1 MIKSSKIRRLSF
13 HHVKRLVSGYF
24 FGNWHE
30 IGPRPATIQVFPA
43 CHARLPVS
51 TFLFYAG
58 NCCFFYCHPHSAR
71 LRQARQALDSRLTA
85 PFGCMAFLVVFL
97 LLTAFIIWLFSFFTT
112 GPMVEDLAFTLAWLA
127 AMACALAVISRLTEY
142 CLQQDKSASKLYP
155 GESRKLLPVQ
165 LRNKGI
171 LLFVLIGVI
180 SCVIDIITVPFP
192 VPELPPGSALSAAT
206 LVPLP
211 QEVPVEVHISS
222 RVTNRFFGECD
233 FDLTVREKGGNK
245 HVFPAILINP
255 GGERRHHHLQAAA
268 GGKTTPGQLD
278 IHQWHAKLPVQHGYH
293 ADEVPERSPPPI
305 IPHPPGRIWMDRIW
319 TCAWKRWDS
328 TRGFPAYAA
337 RSIRIQRA
345 PMF

>member
-1 MIKSSKIRRLSF
+1 
-13 HHVKRLVSGYF
+13 
-24 FGNWHE
+24 
-30 IGPRPATIQVFPA
+30 
-43 CHARLPVS
+43 
-51 TFLFYAG
+51 
-58 NCCFFYCHPHSAR
+58 
-71 LRQARQALDSRLTA
+71 
-85 PFGCMAFLVVFL
+85 
-97 LLTAFIIWLFSFFTT
+97 
-112 GPMVEDLAFTLAWLA
+112 MVEDLAFTLAWLA

-180 SCVIDIITVPFP
+180 SCVIDIITVPLP

-255 GGERRHHHLQAAA
+255 GGESAITIYSCGRRKNNARAA
-268 GGKTTPGQLD
+268 
-278 IHQWHAKLPVQHGYH
+278 
-293 ADEVPERSPPPI
+293 
-305 IPHPPGRIWMDRIW
+305 
-319 TCAWKRWDS
+319 
-328 TRGFPAYAA
+328 
-337 RSIRIQRA
+337 
-345 PMF
+345 

>member
-1 MIKSSKIRRLSF
+1 MKSVPDQLLSKFSPHAMLDYLFQHFYSTLAIVAFFIAILILRACGKRGRR
-13 HHVKRLVSGYF
+13 
-24 FGNWHE
+24 W
-30 IGPRPATIQVFPA
+30 I
-43 CHARLPVS
+43 PVS
-51 TFLFYAG
+51 
-58 NCCFFYCHPHSAR
+58 
-71 LRQARQALDSRLTA
+71 TA

-233 FDLTVREKGGNK
+233 FDLTVREKGGDK

-255 GGERRHHHLQAAA
+255 GGESAITIYRLR
-268 GGKTTPGQLD
+268 
-278 IHQWHAKLPVQHGYH
+278 
-293 ADEVPERSPPPI
+293 PEEKQRQGSLIFTNGMQSCLFNMDTMRMKSLSGPASNYPPPTQEDLD
-305 IPHPPGRIWMDRIW
+305 GQDMDLRLETVGLYQGLSCIRGAEH
-319 TCAWKRWDS
+319 TDT
-328 TRGFPAYAA
+328 TRAYVLK
-337 RSIRIQRA
+337 ILKDTQ
-345 PMF
+345 P